1 VESGANPI
9 GTGDHHMAKHHV
21 FASDKAYIC
30 EPRVKSPGQCLKVAI
45 LLTEGFSLL
54 SLTSLTDV
62 FSAVNIISPEDSVN
76 VTLMSNDGQTIR
88 SRSGV
93 DIAPDGSISY
103 EPLDSLS
110 RQKYDFYVI
119 CTGVEMTDVENSVV
133 MRLVRKCRRA
143 GISICTIGA
152 AIRLIAMSGYIQ
164 KGTDHWSRI
173 PVIREAMPHID
184 FENAIFVRDGNFFSC
199 SGELGAMDF
208 ALNWVGEHIS
218 SDTAS
223 KICNYLL
230 LQSSRSAD
238 RIQTCTVADRFK
250 GIPIK
255 LQNIIE
261 LMLANIEEP
270 IPMSKISR
278 IFGISTRQIER
289 MFSCHL
295 STSPG
300 KFYERE
306 KLELGMKL
314 IEQTNMPIV
323 EVAFACGFN
332 SPTTFNK
339 RFKVGFGITPTIARN
354 SFHIN

>member
-1 VESGANPI
+1 M
-9 GTGDHHMAKHHV
+9 TKHHV
-21 FASDKAYIC
+21 FESGKAYIC
-30 EPRVKSPGQCLKVAI
+30 EQPVKSPGQCLKVAI

-62 FSAVNIISPEDSVN
+62 FSAVNIVSSEDSVN

-93 DIAPDGSISY
+93 EIVPDGSIPHEALESF
-103 EPLDSLS
+103 S
-110 RQKYDFYVI
+110 RQKYDFCVI
-119 CTGVEMTDVENSVV
+119 CTGTDMTELESSTVIG
-133 MRLVRKCRRA
+133 LVRKCRRA
-143 GISICTIGA
+143 GISICAIGA
-152 AIRLIAMSGYIQ
+152 AVRLIAKSGYIQ

-173 PVIREAMPHID
+173 PVIRESMPHID

-238 RIQTCTVADRFK
+238 RIQTCTAADRFK

-270 IPMSKISR
+270 ISMSKISR
-278 IFGISTRQIER
+278 IFGISIRQIER

-300 KFYERE
+300 KFYKRE

-323 EVAFACGFN
+323 EIALACGFN

-339 RFKVGFGITPTIARN
+339 RFKVEFGVTPTTARN
-354 SFHIN
+354 PFHII